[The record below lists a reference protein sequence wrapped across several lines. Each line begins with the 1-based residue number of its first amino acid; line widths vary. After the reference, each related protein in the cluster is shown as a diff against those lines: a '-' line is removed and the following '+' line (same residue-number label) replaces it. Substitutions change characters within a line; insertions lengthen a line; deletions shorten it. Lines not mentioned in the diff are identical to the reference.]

1 MLCLHSVLLFIN
13 IATPTVNV
21 SLLDGSFTANKFF
34 QLKCDVTG
42 SPTALIRWKKIV
54 GPPVEGDYII
64 SNEVFVLIIISVAC
78 IQANSWLST
87 FNLALAC
94 HAYVKPSVCV
104 SVCAFVSICVC
115 VCACVGRVTTYHKN
129 SIFALLIGTQDT

>member
-1 MLCLHSVLLFIN
+1 MHYYGSIECFIIFNTIIIMLCLHSVLLFIN

-54 GPPVEGDYII
+54 GPPVEEDYII
-64 SNEVFVLIIISVAC
+64 SNEVFVLIIIQLHQERMSRSVK
-78 IQANSWLST
+78 
-87 FNLALAC
+87 
-94 HAYVKPSVCV
+94 HPRK
-104 SVCAFVSICVC
+104 
-115 VCACVGRVTTYHKN
+115 
-129 SIFALLIGTQDT
+129 